1 MQSVQQ
7 SVGDSFSLANGE
19 HFEVIGC
26 GTQGIVIEYNDG
38 RAELLDQ
45 PAWQR
50 MQARLQEQA
59 GKASN

>member
-1 MQSVQQ
+1 MQSVQP
-7 SVGDSFSLANGE
+7 SVGDYFSLANGE

-26 GTQGIVIEYNDG
+26 GTRGIIIEYNDG

-50 MQARLQEQA
+50 MQARLQEPA
-59 GKASN
+59 AKVRN